1 MNVGWVGVGKL
12 GLPCALTLADAG
24 HVVSLFDV
32 SPRYL
37 EILAGDVDPPQEAG
51 IGDLIRRV
59 ASEVRGCKSIGHV
72 VERSDVIFVAVQ
84 TPHSPEYGGHTEAPS
99 ERRDFDYT
107 ALTGAVR
114 EVCAEALAQEKHVTV
129 VVVSTALPGSF
140 NRHLRPLANRF
151 VTLTYGPAFIAM
163 GTTIADYTNPEFVL
177 LGADDPQDLVPVKNV
192 YRHLHDRPF
201 AVMSIE
207 SAELC
212 KVAYNCYSDD
222 TEVMTSDGWRLFAD
236 LTGDEQVLSLN
247 PDTHVAEWSD
257 HTPAPPN
264 DTYTEMIHF
273 WSSKDDILVTPGH
286 NMYAASLRRGPGPL
300 PCDSDTYSYKFDLI
314 PAEQLEDRKTFSFT
328 RTARWLGEYVP
339 EVTLV
344 SHRFPIETYAR
355 FMAWWL
361 AEGCVTQNSAQSWS
375 VMVSQ
380 SRTANPDKWV
390 ECQKVIDEV
399 CTILGVSFYEHQ
411 NGFTFYHKHL
421 GMYLSNFGNSFS
433 KFVPDLLKE
442 SPPDVIRVF
451 LEVYMD
457 ADGCDGRKSGNQIYY
472 ATSSEQMADDLGE
485 MLVKVGHMPSYR
497 THHSPKSGRR
507 NFLIY
512 QTTSKTSTRRH
523 VDRVPYSGKVYCTTL
538 DKNHI
543 MLTRRNGKCT
553 WQGNTFISQKIVF
566 GNTLMEICHKTGA
579 DCDEVVDGLT
589 LATQRVTSSAYM
601 RGGMGDGGACHPR
614 DLIAMSWLAER
625 LDLSTDL
632 MGYLVEAREDQ
643 SRWLR
648 DLVWHYS
655 ELYGLPTVVLGA
667 AYKPE
672 SDLVA
677 GSPALL
683 LAEQLGDE
691 PQIWDPHVAEYAEPP
706 GAVPHVYVV
715 ATRHECWLKTPF
727 PIGSVVLDP
736 FGYIPDQ
743 PGVTVVRIGR
753 KT

>member
-1 MNVGWVGVGKL
+1 MNVGFIGVGKL

-114 EVCAEALAQEKHVTV
+114 EVCAEALVQEKHVTV

-177 LGADDPQDLVPVKNV
+177 LGADDPADLVPVKNV

-212 KVAYNCYSDD
+212 KVAYN
-222 TEVMTSDGWRLFAD
+222 
-236 LTGDEQVLSLN
+236 
-247 PDTHVAEWSD
+247 
-257 HTPAPPN
+257 
-264 DTYTEMIHF
+264 
-273 WSSKDDILVTPGH
+273 
-286 NMYAASLRRGPGPL
+286 
-300 PCDSDTYSYKFDLI
+300 
-314 PAEQLEDRKTFSFT
+314 
-328 RTARWLGEYVP
+328 
-339 EVTLV
+339 
-344 SHRFPIETYAR
+344 
-355 FMAWWL
+355 
-361 AEGCVTQNSAQSWS
+361 
-375 VMVSQ
+375 
-380 SRTANPDKWV
+380 
-390 ECQKVIDEV
+390 
-399 CTILGVSFYEHQ
+399 
-411 NGFTFYHKHL
+411 
-421 GMYLSNFGNSFS
+421 
-433 KFVPDLLKE
+433 
-442 SPPDVIRVF
+442 
-451 LEVYMD
+451 
-457 ADGCDGRKSGNQIYY
+457 
-472 ATSSEQMADDLGE
+472 
-485 MLVKVGHMPSYR
+485 
-497 THHSPKSGRR
+497 
-507 NFLIY
+507 
-512 QTTSKTSTRRH
+512 
-523 VDRVPYSGKVYCTTL
+523 
-538 DKNHI
+538 
-543 MLTRRNGKCT
+543 
-553 WQGNTFISQKIVF
+553 TFISQKIVF

-579 DCDEVVDGLT
+579 DCDQVVDGLT
-589 LATQRVTSSAYM
+589 LATQRVTSAAYM

-632 MGYLVEAREDQ
+632 MGYLVSAREDQ

-648 DLVWHYS
+648 DLVRYYS
-655 ELYGLPTVVLGA
+655 ELYDLPIALLGA
-667 AYKPE
+667 AYKPG

-683 LAEQLGDE
+683 LAEQLQRTQELWESGTSVE
-691 PQIWDPHVAEYAEPP
+691 IFDPHVAKYRPLPP
-706 GAVPHVYVV
+706 SEPHVFVV
-715 ATRHECWLKTPF
+715 TCKHETWQHWDFAP
-727 PIGSVVLDP
+727 GSVVLDP

-753 KT
+753 KR